1 MELGRRIEDTLRLTP
16 RQASA
21 LKKLGIE
28 TVRDLLF
35 HFPSRYEAIGAQ
47 KSIRDLGEGEKATV
61 MTEVVAIKPEKTWKR
76 KMRIAEGV
84 VKDETGLLSVVWFNQ
99 PYVANILKK
108 GTRVRLSGRVSR
120 TKLGLA
126 MVNPLFEP
134 LEQGELKIQYGNALL
149 PIYPET
155 YGLSSRWFRYQIQ
168 RLLPGIGREPDVI
181 PREILEKYHLPSFER
196 ALRVIHGPKSLGEA
210 EASRKRFAF
219 EEIFLI
225 QLDRQRERKKLAQEK
240 SLKIET
246 NTELVKR
253 FVESL
258 PFQLTNAQRKAIW
271 HILQDFQKPHPV
283 ARLLEGDVGS
293 GKTVVAAACAFNVVA
308 AGYQVAYMAPTEILA
323 RQHFEEFITRLRPF
337 KVRIGLLTSSEARK
351 YPSKVNPK
359 SHTHI
364 SKSQLLKW
372 CLNGEIQI
380 LIGTHALIEDRVKFK
395 KLAFVIVD
403 EQHRFGVTQRRAATK
418 GIRPHFLSMSA
429 TPIPRTLALT
439 IYGDLDLTVLDEMP
453 PGREPVE
460 TRVVALREREKT
472 YEFIREEVRRGGQ
485 VFVICPRIE
494 AKAQESSYQLPATS
508 YQQRMDWADVKS
520 VKAEYKKLSEEIFP
534 DLRVG
539 MVHGKLKPKEK
550 ETVMRKF
557 KSGELDILVSTSV
570 VEVGV
575 DVPNA
580 SIMMIEGGERF
591 GLAQLH
597 QFRGRVGRGSR
608 KSYCFVF
615 TTGQDYASNRRLK
628 ALQEVKTGFELA
640 EYDLRFRGPGELS
653 GRKQWGI
660 SDVGMEALKN
670 IKMVEA
676 ARSEAQT
683 LVAKDLE
690 LKKYPLLQER
700 IENIGSAVH
709 FE

>member
-1 MELGRRIEDTLRLTP
+1 M
-16 RQASA
+16 
-21 LKKLGIE
+21 
-28 TVRDLLF
+28 RDLLF
-35 HFPSRYEAIGAQ
+35 HFPARYEAIGGL
-47 KSIRDLGEGEKATV
+47 KKIHELREGEKATV
-61 MTEVVAIKPEKTWKR
+61 IAEVIGLKAEKTWK
-76 KMRIAEGV
+76 KKLRIAEGV
-84 VKDETGLLSVVWFNQ
+84 VRDETGLLSVVWFNQ
-99 PYVANILKK
+99 PYVANILKPK
-108 GTRVRLSGRVSR
+108 TRVRLSGKISR
-120 TKLGLA
+120 KKTALV
-126 MVNPLFEP
+126 MMNPLFEALTP
-134 LEQGELKIQYGNALL
+134 DEPIAAHELL

-155 YGLSSRWFRYQIQ
+155 YGLTSRWFRYHIQ
-168 RLLPGIGREPDVI
+168 RLLKEAGNPPDVI
-181 PREILEKYHLPSFER
+181 PKEILEKYHLPAFGR
-196 ALRVIHGPKSLGEA
+196 ALRAIHAPKTLGEA
-210 EASRKRFAF
+210 EAARKRFAF

-225 QLDRQRERKKLAQEK
+225 QLNRQRERKRLEAER
-240 SLKIET
+240 SIRVPVDET
-246 NTELVKR
+246 LMKR
-253 FVESL
+253 FVASL
-258 PFQLTNAQRKAIW
+258 PFALTNAQKKAIW
-271 HILQDFQKPHPV
+271 QILQDFQKPHPM

-293 GKTVVAAACAFNVVA
+293 GKTIVA
-308 AGYQVAYMAPTEILA
+308 AGAALNAVAAGFQVAYMAPTEILA
-323 RQHFEEFITRLRPF
+323 RQHFEEFITRMSPF
-337 KVRIGLLTSSEARK
+337 KVRVGLLTGSEARK
-351 YPSKVNPK
+351 FPSKVNPK

-372 CLNGEIQI
+372 CLGGDTQI
-380 LIGTHALIEDRVKFK
+380 LIGTHALIEKRVKFK
-395 KLAFVIVD
+395 KLAFAIVD
-403 EQHRFGVTQRRAATK
+403 EQHRFGVRQRAGATK
-418 GIRPHFLSMSA
+418 GARPHFLSMSA

-460 TRVVALREREKT
+460 TRIVAPREREKT
-472 YEFIREEVRRGGQ
+472 YEFIREEVARGGQ

-494 AKAQESSYQLPATS
+494 DAKVAKAAKAWGEPLGYSRLS
-508 YQQRMDWADVKS
+508 DWDDVKS
-520 VKAEYKKLSEEIFP
+520 VKAEFKKLSEEVFP
-534 DLRVG
+534 NLRVG

-557 KSGELDILVSTSV
+557 KNRELDILVSTSV

-615 TTGQDYASNRRLK
+615 TTSQDHANNRRLK

-640 EYDLRFRGPGELS
+640 EYDLQFRGPGELS

-676 ARSEAQT
+676 ARAEAQELIAT
-683 LVAKDLE
+683 DFE
-690 LKKYPLLQER
+690 LKKYPLLAER
-700 IENIGSAVH
+700 VRKIESEAH

>member
-1 MELGRRIEDTLRLTP
+1 MK
-16 RQASA
+16 Q
-21 LKKLGIE
+21 
-28 TVRDLLF
+28 
-35 HFPSRYEAIGAQ
+35 
-47 KSIRDLGEGEKATV
+47 IRDLHEGEKATIIA
-61 MTEVVAIKPEKTWKR
+61 EVVAIKPAKTWRR
-76 KMRIAEGV
+76 KMRIAEGIV
-84 VKDETGLLSVVWFNQ
+84 RDESGLLGVVWFNQ
-99 PYVANILKK
+99 PYVANILKP
-108 GTRVRLSGRVSR
+108 GMRVRLSGPVSR
-120 TKLGLA
+120 GKSGLLMA
-126 MVNPLFEP
+126 NPLY
-134 LEQGELKIQYGNALL
+134 EQAAKENGYQVSGGGLL

-155 YGLSSRWFRYQIQ
+155 YGLSSRWFRYQIR
-168 RLLPGIGREPDVI
+168 RLANQIGQQPDAV
-181 PREILEKYHLPSFER
+181 PKEILAKYHLPSLDR
-196 ALRVIHGPKSLGEA
+196 ALGAIHAPKSLGEA
-210 EASRKRFAF
+210 EAARKRFSF

-225 QLDRQRERKKLAQEK
+225 QLDRQAERKKLEEER
-240 SLKIET
+240 SPRIET
-246 NTELVKR
+246 KTELLQR
-253 FVESL
+253 FVKSL

-271 HILQDFQKPHPV
+271 QILQDFKKPHPM

-293 GKTVVAAACAFNVVA
+293 GKTVVAAASALNVVA
-308 AGYQVAYMAPTEILA
+308 SGAQTAYMAPTEILA
-323 RQHFEEFITRLRPF
+323 RQHFEEFIRRLSSF
-337 KVRIGLLTSSEARK
+337 KIRIGLLTSSEARK
-351 YPSKVNPK
+351 FPSKVNPK
-359 SHTHI
+359 THTHI
-364 SKSQLLKW
+364 SKSQILKW

-380 LIGTHALIEDRVKFK
+380 LIGTHALIEKRVKFK
-395 KLAFVIVD
+395 KLALVIVD

-418 GIRPHFLSMSA
+418 GERPHFLSMSA

-439 IYGDLDLTVLDEMP
+439 IYGDLDLAVLDEMP

-460 TRVVALREREKT
+460 TKVVPPREREKT
-472 YEFIREEVRRGGQ
+472 YEFIRQEIKRGGQ

-494 AKAQESSYQLPATS
+494 AKGLDEGSRHPRAT
-508 YQQRMDWADVKS
+508 YQQRMDWAEVKS
-520 VKAEYKKLSEEIFP
+520 VKVEYKKLSEEIFP

-539 MVHGKLKPKEK
+539 MIHGKLKPKEK

-557 KSGELDILVSTSV
+557 KNHELDILVSTSV

-615 TTGQDYASNRRLK
+615 TTGADHVENRRLK

-640 EYDLRFRGPGELS
+640 EYDLQFRGPGELS

-676 ARSEAQT
+676 ARTEAQS
-683 LVAKDLE
+683 LIAEDPE
-690 LKKYPLLQER
+690 LKNYPLLRER
-700 IENIGSAVH
+700 VGAIDSVH